1 MVDLFDTPEPLTD
14 DQYKLIANLKYDP
27 AGQSLTDYCKQKMIV
42 MTNMLVAADPKDVGA
57 MAQLQAQI
65 ACYSI
70 IIQLIEKDYSNE
82 ETE

>member
-1 MVDLFDTPEPLTD
+1 
-14 DQYKLIANLKYDP
+14 
-27 AGQSLTDYCKQKMIV
+27 MIV